1 MRRVKIGYNYRET
14 GKSMERYDEI
24 VLDMGEYVAA
34 AVMETDGDLNAL
46 EIAALTGLCQL
57 MGRKFVH
64 GSQEALGI
72 VEDDED

>member
-1 MRRVKIGYNYRET
+1 MKRVKIGYNYRET

-46 EIAALTGLCQL
+46 EIALTGLCQL

-64 GSQEALGI
+64 GSQEALEI
-72 VEDDED
+72 MEDDEA